1 MRTIKNQNLQIKF
14 AFMDCLILLVMES
27 RLCFKMRLHRDLE
40 ESSQYDISNIE
51 ILGYLLTI
59 KYKMKNNLNI

>member
-14 AFMDCLILLVMES
+14 AFMDYLILLVMEL

-40 ESSQYDISNIE
+40 ELNQYDISNIE
-51 ILGYLLTI
+51 ILGYLKTI
-59 KYKMKNNLNI
+59 KYKMKNNQNI